1 MIIAIL
7 LSIAGMFGLHA
18 SDTLPPCEDAGEDAA
33 CVTFDQTTPEGPA
46 QWIITD
52 TQGSY
57 RYDTHPCATLA
68 IQPCLIAVDGGW
80 VLVSDGSLRDAA
92 LGG

>member
-1 MIIAIL
+1 MIITIL
-7 LSIAGMFGLHA
+7 LSIAGMFGLHT
-18 SDTLPPCEDAGEDAA
+18 SDTLPPCEDAGQHAA

-57 RYDTHPCATLA
+57 HYTTALCQDTP
-68 IQPCLIAVDGGW
+68 IQPCLITVDGGW
-80 VLVSDGSLRDAA
+80 VLVSDGSLQDAR
-92 LGG
+92 LS